1 MVREVKRKR
10 FSKKIKE
17 FTSSRFFIPFTIL
30 FVVIVSVFTIRLLTS
45 GILDIRQRA
54 ATPKPTAVMS
64 VSPETGNYGIGQQ
77 FVVSFG
83 IDGGGQSFGAA
94 QADVILSSNLQIESI
109 IITPPES
116 GGCQFTYNQRKTPS
130 TSNPSFSG
138 TILNGSSN
146 NCTVYSLTLR
156 VMASGNGYVSLSRAA
171 VKSDKDRKDILLRTQ
186 SGSYTLTTN
195 TQIIP
200 TATPTEMPIY
210 NATPTSLPTPTLT
223 PTPTPKLVLP

>member
-17 FTSSRFFIPFTIL
+17 ITSSRFFIPFTIL
-30 FVVIVSVFTIRLLTS
+30 FVVIISVFAMKLLTS

-64 VSPETGNYGIGQQ
+64 ITPEAGSYGIGQQ
-77 FVVSFG
+77 YVVNLG

-94 QADVILSSNLQIESI
+94 AADIILSSNLQIESI
-109 IITPPES
+109 SITPPES
-116 GGCQFTYNQRKTPS
+116 GGCQFTYSQRKTPS
-130 TSNPSFSG
+130 ASNPSFSG
-138 TILNGSSN
+138 TILNGFSN
-146 NCTVYSLTLR
+146 NCTVYALTLR
-156 VMASGNGYVSLSRAA
+156 VIASGNGYISLSRAA

-186 SGSYTLTTN
+186 NGSYTLTTS

-200 TATPTEMPIY
+200 TVTPTEVPVYTVTPAIPPT
-210 NATPTSLPTPTLT
+210 ATPKP
-223 PTPTPKLVLP
+223 VLP